1 MKFFWGAI
9 LLLLACG
16 TGLAKM
22 GRGKTESAPSAFEQT
37 LIDAEKGFI
46 EAAKRGDA
54 GFFKQSLTS
63 DFSYVSY
70 DGQLYDRQEMVDQYS
85 QAGSNIQ
92 PYEMKVVSAGDAV
105 AIVTY
110 NVVFHV
116 PPSEDQGPPPRYQ
129 HFTTVWVKQGDSW
142 KMKFQQ
148 MTAAHWGDW

>member
-1 MKFFWGAI
+1 
-9 LLLLACG
+9 
-16 TGLAKM
+16 
-22 GRGKTESAPSAFEQT
+22 S
-37 LIDAEKGFI
+37 FI

-110 NVVFHV
+110 NVVFLV
-116 PPSEDQGPPPRYQ
+116 PPSQDQSTPPALSALHYGVGETGRFLEDEVSADDRRSLGRL
-129 HFTTVWVKQGDSW
+129 VK
-142 KMKFQQ
+142 
-148 MTAAHWGDW
+148 TICELAAVQSGLSEISSPLETITLTFVIDQA